1 MLFHKLWLVRICM
14 ALSILCLFIAS
25 SYAYDLWQNR
35 MRYAEY
41 IVEKPLEL
49 WAPFLLSS
57 LLLIIAGVLLGIP
70 PEVFFNLK
78 NIGFRPV
85 GFTISVIIP
94 IFVLIL
100 IPLTF
105 TNIPLYRSVISLPRY
120 IHPYIFF
127 GFGHMASSIWIGVAI
142 GKAIHI
148 RQ

>member
-35 MRYAEY
+35 MRYMEY
-41 IVEKPLEL
+41 RVEKPLEL
-49 WAPFLLSS
+49 WTPFLLSS
-57 LLLIIAGVLLGIP
+57 LLLIIAGVLLGIS

-85 GFTISVIIP
+85 EFIISAIIP

-100 IPLTF
+100 IPLAF
-105 TNIPLYRSVISLPRY
+105 SNIPLYRAVISLPLY
-120 IHPYIFF
+120 IRFYIFY
-127 GFGHMASSIWIGVAI
+127 GFGHMASSIWLGVAI
-142 GKAIHI
+142 GKALHI